1 MVDPD
6 RLAAAV
12 ILAACQTTPGGRI
25 PGAADDTQTVADN
38 QEAEADPGSFEDNM
52 KTIGLVVLAVPLIAL
67 SIALEDPMFLRW
79 IVDEFD

>member
-12 ILAACQTTPGGRI
+12 ILAACQTTPGARI

-38 QEAEADPGSFEDNM
+38 QEAEADPGSFEDNV
-52 KTIGLVVLAVPLIAL
+52 KTVDLVILAVPLIAL